1 MSGSFETDM
10 VGASVSHYRVLG
22 KLGSGGMG
30 IVYRAEDERL
40 GRAVALKFFSNRSF
54 DDADALERFRR
65 EARAASALN
74 HPSICTVHDIGEW
87 EGRPFI
93 VLEYLQGM
101 TLSERL
107 QGETLQLDRILEIA
121 IQITS
126 ALRTAHERGII
137 HRDIKPA
144 NVFLTD
150 SGQAK
155 ILDFGLAKLTEDP
168 LESISSLPTV
178 STAAGLTTP
187 GTTIGTVAYMSPEQA
202 RGEVLDGRTDLFSLG
217 VMLYE
222 MVTGLLPFRGKT
234 AAVVFKEILT
244 EEPAEPAH
252 VNPDTPIELSRI
264 IVRLLA
270 KDRDSRYQ
278 TAAAVEDDLRQ
289 LQRVSQSGQLS
300 ASEAVTPVPRRRW
313 AKRGLPYVSA
323 AVAALIVVAVLF
335 WTGIGPKV
343 VHAPGP
349 KTIAVLPF
357 STEAGDPAAVRLS
370 QGLANAIVVRLLQMP
385 ELKVASQGTARLFR
399 AAQAGPA
406 QMAKETGVSHILD
419 GSVERQGDRVRVSAR
434 LIDLR
439 SDTHLWAQSYDRRI
453 SDILTIEDEIAREI
467 AAALELQLAEG
478 SKGKLRD
485 APPEQLTA
493 YDYYLMGKS
502 YFDLG
507 LLDEAEQ
514 RLVKVEELDPGHFSY
529 PQLLLARIYESQGR
543 YDKGRDELD
552 DFLRLH
558 PDAEMADDVAEWRD
572 SLRSRQ
578 IHSTDSESV
587 TTAH

>member
-1 MSGSFETDM
+1 MSGSFETDI
-10 VGASVSHYRVLG
+10 VGLSVSHYRILER
-22 KLGSGGMG
+22 LGSGGMG

-87 EGRPFI
+87 EGRPYI
-93 VLEYLQGM
+93 VLEYLHGM
-101 TLSERL
+101 TLRERL
-107 QGETLQLDRILEIA
+107 QGDPLELSQILEIA
-121 IQITS
+121 IQLS
-126 ALRTAHERGII
+126 GALYTAHERGII
-137 HRDIKPA
+137 HRDVKPA
-144 NVFLTD
+144 NVFLTS

-202 RGEVLDGRTDLFSLG
+202 RGEVLDNRTDLFSLG

-222 MVTGLLPFRGKT
+222 MVTGMLPFRGRT

-244 EEPAEPAH
+244 EEPVDPG
-252 VNPDTPIELSRI
+252 ELKPEAPVELCRI
-264 IVRLLA
+264 ITGLLS
-270 KDRDSRYQ
+270 KERDSRFQ
-278 TAAAVEDDLRQ
+278 SAAEVEGELRR
-289 LQRVSQSGQLS
+289 LQRISESGRLPVAQ
-300 ASEAVTPVPRRRW
+300 AVPVARRSW
-313 AKRGLPYVSA
+313 RGRGFLYVSA
-323 AVAALIVVAVLF
+323 VLTVLILAAVLF
-335 WTGIGPKV
+335 WFAMGPKI
-343 VHAPGP
+343 VHAPEQM
-349 KTIAVLPF
+349 TIAVLPF
-357 STEAGDPAAVRLS
+357 STEAGDPAAVKLS
-370 QGLANAIVVRLLQMP
+370 HGLASAIVVRLLHMP
-385 ELKVASQGTARLFR
+385 ELKVASQTTARLLR
-399 AAQAGPA
+399 ESEGASLQIAD
-406 QMAKETGVSHILD
+406 ETGVSHVLD
-419 GSVERQGDRVRVSAR
+419 GSVERQGDRVRISAQ

-439 SDTHLWAQSYDRRI
+439 SDAHLWAESYDRRI
-453 SDILTIEDEIAREI
+453 SDVLAIEDEIAREI
-467 AAALELQLAEG
+467 AAALELKLASG
-478 SKGKLRD
+478 STGRLEEV
-485 APPEQLTA
+485 PPEQLTA

-514 RLVKVEELDPGHFSY
+514 RLKRVEELDPGHFSY

-543 YDKGRDELD
+543 YEKGGDALD
-552 DFLRLH
+552 AFLRLH
-558 PDAEMADDVAEWRD
+558 PDAEMAADVTEWRD

-578 IHSTDSESV
+578 NHSKDAGDPSTG
-587 TTAH
+587 H

>member
-107 QGETLQLDRILEIA
+107 QGETLQLHRILEIA

-217 VMLYE
+217 AIAYE
-222 MVTGLLPFRGKT
+222 ALVCRRAFDAFALKRSTK
-234 AAVVFKEILT
+234 
-244 EEPAEPAH
+244 
-252 VNPDTPIELSRI
+252 LSMWR
-264 IVRLLA
+264 R
-270 KDRDSRYQ
+270 
-278 TAAAVEDDLRQ
+278 
-289 LQRVSQSGQLS
+289 
-300 ASEAVTPVPRRRW
+300 AS
-313 AKRGLPYVSA
+313 SC
-323 AVAALIVVAVLF
+323 F
-335 WTGIGPKV
+335 
-343 VHAPGP
+343 
-349 KTIAVLPF
+349 F
-357 STEAGDPAAVRLS
+357 F
-370 QGLANAIVVRLLQMP
+370 M
-385 ELKVASQGTARLFR
+385 
-399 AAQAGPA
+399 
-406 QMAKETGVSHILD
+406 
-419 GSVERQGDRVRVSAR
+419 
-434 LIDLR
+434 
-439 SDTHLWAQSYDRRI
+439 
-453 SDILTIEDEIAREI
+453 
-467 AAALELQLAEG
+467 
-478 SKGKLRD
+478 
-485 APPEQLTA
+485 
-493 YDYYLMGKS
+493 
-502 YFDLG
+502 
-507 LLDEAEQ
+507 
-514 RLVKVEELDPGHFSY
+514 
-529 PQLLLARIYESQGR
+529 ES
-543 YDKGRDELD
+543 
-552 DFLRLH
+552 
-558 PDAEMADDVAEWRD
+558 
-572 SLRSRQ
+572 
-578 IHSTDSESV
+578 
-587 TTAH
+587 